1 MANKRENKMDGMPE
15 VVESL
20 KRMGVDLESDDMQ
33 KMIKRES
40 QPIIDTARRLAPSD
54 TGNMRDSIGFITRM
68 DKNNKT
74 KALIGLR
81 GEWYNHYLGVMHEY
95 GAPTN
100 RIQST
105 TGRDTGILEARPF
118 MRPALD
124 QNAGK
129 VTDGIINGV
138 DKILAKLAKKN
149 NLIYK

>member
-15 VVESL
+15 IVEAL
-20 KRMGVDLESDDMQ
+20 KRMGVDLESKEMQDML
-33 KMIKRES
+33 KREA

-54 TGNMRDSIGFITRM
+54 TGNLRQSIQFITRM
-68 DKNNKT
+68 DKQNRT
-74 KALIGLR
+74 KVLIGPHSD
-81 GEWYNHYLGVMHEY
+81 WYNHYLGVMFEY
-95 GAPTN
+95 GTVA
-100 RIQST
+100 RIQGK
-105 TGRDTGILEARPF
+105 TGRYTGIIEPRPF

>member
-15 VVESL
+15 IIEAL
-20 KRMGVDLESDDMQ
+20 KRMGVDLETEELQ
-33 KMIKRES
+33 KMLKREA

-54 TGNMRDSIGFITRM
+54 TGNLRQSIQFITRM
-68 DKNNKT
+68 DKQNRT
-74 KALIGLR
+74 KVLIGPH
-81 GEWYNHYLGVMHEY
+81 GDWYNHYLGVMFEY
-95 GAPTN
+95 GTVE
-100 RIQST
+100 RIQQK
-105 TGRDTGILEARPF
+105 TGRYTGIIEARPF

-138 DKILAKLAKKN
+138 DKILSKLAKKN